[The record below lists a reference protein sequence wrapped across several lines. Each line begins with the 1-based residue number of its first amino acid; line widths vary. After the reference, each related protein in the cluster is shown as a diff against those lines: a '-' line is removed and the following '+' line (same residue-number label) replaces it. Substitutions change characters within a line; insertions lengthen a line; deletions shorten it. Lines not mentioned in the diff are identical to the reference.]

1 MRAIVYTP
9 VKAVVWVL
17 KLNDAVAEHFKTL
30 VLVFEVRTQ
39 RHKKLK
45 PFKTNQTER
54 ERVSHT
60 HTAMAT
66 QQEEEEAKLERFLQ
80 WLQVSIFLYSRLL
93 PPKKK
98 KKNYNLLINWEL
110 N

>member
-1 MRAIVYTP
+1 M
-9 VKAVVWVL
+9 KAAALVF
-17 KLNDAVAEHFKTL
+17 KLNDAVAKHFKTL
-30 VLVFEVRTQ
+30 VLVSEVRTQ
-39 RHKKLK
+39 RHEKLK

-80 WLQVSIFLYSRLL
+80 WLQVSIFLYSHLL
-93 PPKKK
+93 PPQKKK
-98 KKNYNLLINWEL
+98 KKKTIIC
-110 N
+110 

>member
-1 MRAIVYTP
+1 M
-9 VKAVVWVL
+9 KAAALVF
-17 KLNDAVAEHFKTL
+17 KLNDAVAVHFKTL

-39 RHKKLK
+39 RHEKLK
-45 PFKTNQTER
+45 PFKTNRTQRER